1 MARDFDHDLR
11 NHGLAT
17 VLRRRVSTKRQSASL
32 LILNLAVILIAFQ
45 NCSEMSPSE
54 ALVEETAIYE
64 QERSITSS
72 LQNDDSLLFW
82 KNPNS
87 TSSLSQVL
95 RRQTQWSAVFYL
107 RPGGN
112 DMLLSITPGEDYEF
126 FELRRVGA
134 SLVLKY
140 VNDSEAS
147 YSYTLPLSNTEPHV
161 VGFSF
166 GPTPDMQMFYV
177 DGRYKKLTRVDVGD
191 PRDVMSLDRDMTVS
205 NQLEEFIMFSRALTG
220 IETNS
225 LSRSMGRAWGMGE
238 LPFDIGP
245 DVPKVETYTPSL
257 RFLAAKQVIAT
268 RCLECHGDWS
278 GYNNENQ
285 FVRNLASGSKLV
297 KPGDLAASELYHR
310 VTLASGDAKRM
321 PEAPSAELT
330 SAEKAVLADWIQHF
344 GEPDPASTPTPTPGP
359 SATPTPSMSPTPTP
373 TPVDPAV
380 LRFQQAKLVLMR
392 QSCFSCHSAW
402 AGQNEA
408 FFKATL
414 TTQTTYPPD
423 GMGGIMVGATP
434 LFVPGAAL
442 VVPGNPDVSAIIQR
456 VQSNVPVGPRMPK
469 NLPAISTAD
478 LATLRNWIQNM
489 P

>member
-1 MARDFDHDLR
+1 MAM
-11 NHGLAT
+11 
-17 VLRRRVSTKRQSASL
+17 
-32 LILNLAVILIAFQ
+32 ILIAFQ
-45 NCSEMSPSE
+45 NCSEMAPSE
-54 ALVEETAIYE
+54 ALVEETAILE
-64 QERSITSS
+64 QERSITMS

-95 RRQTQWSAVFYL
+95 RRETQWSAVFYL
-107 RPGGN
+107 RPGG
-112 DMLLSITPGEDYEF
+112 DDTLISITPGDDYEF
-126 FELRRVGA
+126 FELKRVGA
-134 SLVLKY
+134 TLVLKY
-140 VNDSEAS
+140 VNDDEAS
-147 YSYTLPLSNTEPHV
+147 YSYTLPLSSHEPHI

-177 DGRYKKLTRVDVGD
+177 DGRYVKLTRADVGD

-245 DVPKVETYTPSL
+245 DVPKVEVYTPSL

-268 RCLECHGDWS
+268 RCLECHGEWS

-297 KPGDLAASELYHR
+297 KPKDLAASELYHR
-310 VTLASGDAKRM
+310 VTLPSNDAKRM

-330 SAEKAVLADWIQHF
+330 SAEKAKLADWIEHF
-344 GEPDPASTPTPTPGP
+344 GEPDPEATPTPTPGP
-359 SATPTPSMSPTPTP
+359 SATPTPVMTPTPTP

-414 TTQTTYPPD
+414 TTQTTLPVN
-423 GMGGIMVGATP
+423 GQGENIVGAPP
-434 LFVPGAAL
+434 LFVPGVAL
-442 VVPGNPDVSAIIQR
+442 VVQGNPDASAIIMR
-456 VQSNVPVGPRMPK
+456 VQSTVPVGARMPK
-469 NLPAISTAD
+469 NLPAISTGD